1 MAPDRKTGA
10 IKSRRPRVGIDMHV
24 VDGIFQGSRTHCLE
38 LFSRVIA
45 ITPECDFFLFAQ
57 DSKELLSFNQSFGLP
72 HVTHVPMPHR
82 AAPVRLLLQL
92 PQFIRQQSISLLH
105 TQYIAPP
112 IPLCGT
118 AVTVHDILFESNSEY
133 FEKAFVLRSRLLV
146 PSSIRRSA
154 AIFTVSEFSQ
164 DQICRTYSIS
174 KEKVH
179 AIPNGVDTSRFFPG
193 EAGLDIV
200 QALGLQRQRY
210 FLTVGRLEPR
220 KNQSTI
226 LQAWAQ
232 LPHPRPKLVMVGQR
246 HFRYQEMLDLMS
258 TLNLEQDVLVLEQ
271 VSDSQLPAIYR
282 NAKGFVYASW
292 AEGFGMPLLEAMASG
307 IPVISPA
314 NTALSEVSSNA
325 ALHVDPSRP
334 EEIAAAIMKL
344 NQQPEMERELINRGL
359 LRVRDFTWER
369 SAQKVRCT
377 YLRHFGLLS

>member
-57 DSKELLSFNQSFGLP
+57 DSKELLSFNHSFGLP

-334 EEIAAAIMKL
+334 EEISAAIMKL